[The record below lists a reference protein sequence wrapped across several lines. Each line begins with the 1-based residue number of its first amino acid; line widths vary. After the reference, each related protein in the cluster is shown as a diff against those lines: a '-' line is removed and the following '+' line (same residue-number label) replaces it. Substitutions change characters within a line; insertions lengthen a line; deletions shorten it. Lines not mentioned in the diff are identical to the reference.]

1 VETDVVGV
9 RSAVCRGGDR
19 AAELESE
26 LVAAAVAELQVVPS
40 VG

>member
-19 AAELESE
+19 AAELDSE
-26 LVAAAVAELQVVPS
+26 LVAAAVAELRVVPS
-40 VG
+40 LG